1 MMSASMVNLVQSKR
15 VDNVDQLTTALESLS
30 SYDNLQLTQ
39 DESAV
44 FDEDNE
50 PTSGLISLIR
60 KNSVQSLDMT
70 NDSSNTVR
78 ISLKRSFSLRLHSEF
93 FSVMYLDRH

>member
-1 MMSASMVNLVQSKR
+1 MVNLVQSKR
-15 VDNVDQLTTALESLS
+15 VDNVEQLTTTLESLA
-30 SYDNLQLTQ
+30 SYDNLQQPQ

-50 PTSGLISLIR
+50 PSSGLISLIR
-60 KNSVQSLDMT
+60 KNSVQLPDMN

-78 ISLKRSFSLRLHSEF
+78 ICLKRCFSLRLHSEF
-93 FSVMYLDRH
+93 VSVMYLDRH

>member
-1 MMSASMVNLVQSKR
+1 MMSASMVNLVQSKH
-15 VDNVDQLTTALESLS
+15 VDNVEQLTTALESLS
-30 SYDNLQLTQ
+30 SFDNLQQTQ

-50 PTSGLISLIR
+50 LTSGLINFIR
-60 KNSVQSLDMT
+60 KNSVPASETSTLTTTTTT

-78 ISLKRSFSLRLHSEF
+78 ILVEIRFFFLLRLHC
-93 FSVMYLDRH
+93 

>member
-1 MMSASMVNLVQSKR
+1 MMSASMVNLVQSKH
-15 VDNVDQLTTALESLS
+15 VDNVEQLTTALESLS
-30 SYDNLQLTQ
+30 SFDNLQQTQ

-50 PTSGLISLIR
+50 LTSGLINFIR
-60 KNSVQSLDMT
+60 KNSVPASETSTLTTTTT

-78 ISLKRSFSLRLHSEF
+78 ILVEIRFFFLLRLHC
-93 FSVMYLDRH
+93 